1 MCEEIRKIY
10 ESWCDERWNHPN
22 PEETCVVSDKWQEL
36 ASSMN
41 KEEREE
47 LWFATLEYAHVGEQQ
62 AFENGFR
69 IAFKLARELKEV
81 L

>member
-1 MCEEIRKIY
+1 
-10 ESWCDERWNHPN
+10 
-22 PEETCVVSDKWQEL
+22 
-36 ASSMN
+36 MN